1 MKGFAGY
8 VFEVLIVFLGVY
20 LAFVVTDYQDDAR
33 ERTVRIKYYDSLIA
47 EFQGLIRHLDQE
59 ETKLRRH
66 LAVVEDIEKGN
77 RPHIPASDLHYVYPA
92 AVVAAAWEGRNFE
105 SLRTGDLR
113 SIIGGTP
120 ALTSLEEFVR
130 MLNQLSATVLLPAQI
145 ASENCCY
152 RDDGTLR
159 QEFDWYPRLVE
170 EIHGLNR
177 ALRTVVADQAIPDLT
192 SSKEA
197 LAEGGYWP
205 L

>member
-1 MKGFAGY
+1 VKSVAGY
-8 VFEVLIVFLGVY
+8 AFEVFIVFLGVY
-20 LAFVVTDYQDDAR
+20 LAFMVTDYQDEVRDRA
-33 ERTVRIKYYDSLIA
+33 VRIKYYDSLIF
-47 EFQGLIRHLDQE
+47 EFQGLIRHLDGE
-59 ETKLRRH
+59 EAKLRRH
-66 LAVVEDIEKGN
+66 LAVVEGIEKGN

-105 SLRTGDLR
+105 SLDTQDLR
-113 SIIGGTP
+113 SIISGTP
-120 ALTSLEEFVR
+120 ALTTLEELVR

-152 RDDGTLR
+152 GDDDQLR
-159 QEFDWYPRLVE
+159 EEFAWYPRLVG

-177 ALRTVVADQAIPDLT
+177 QLRSVIVEQALPDLA

>member
-1 MKGFAGY
+1 MKSFAGY

-47 EFQGLIRHLDQE
+47 EFGGLIRHLDQE

-113 SIIGGTP
+113 SIISGTP
-120 ALTSLEEFVR
+120 ALTSLEEFIR

-145 ASENCCY
+145 ASESCCY

-159 QEFDWYPRLVE
+159 QEFDWYPRLVKD
-170 EIHGLNR
+170 IHGLNR
-177 ALRTVVADQAIPDLT
+177 ELRTVVVEQAIPDLT